1 MTEHTVPTPAA
12 SDQPRASWW
21 QTARANPLFS
31 LALLGALV
39 VMLVDQASKAW
50 IVNILRL
57 RERRHIDL
65 LPFFD
70 LTYVENT
77 GASFGMLSGG
87 LASRIVLS
95 VVALGVVVFL
105 VVWLARVTRPLVA
118 TGIAFIIGGA
128 IGNVIDRALYG
139 YVIDFLNFSGLWFP
153 WVFNL
158 ADTAINIGV
167 GCLLFDAFFG
177 DQENEGAAGQDK
189 PSLGGGDAS

>member
-1 MTEHTVPTPAA
+1 M
-12 SDQPRASWW
+12 SKQPLTTWW

-31 LALLGALV
+31 LAMLGALV

-95 VVALGVVVFL
+95 AVAIGVVVFL
-105 VVWLARVTRPLVA
+105 VTWLARVTRPLVA

-158 ADTAINIGV
+158 ADSAINIGV

-177 DQENEGAAGQDK
+177 DQGTEGAAGEDK
-189 PSLGGGDAS
+189 PSLGGGDAN